1 MRLNKGEGSGSKSSE
16 TNPNESTTKADG
28 GKKITSAKENQR
40 VEESATE
47 GPDHNRLRSRQDH
60 ETSSSG
66 VQKKIS
72 HYKLQGGNPIPLPAL
87 RPSQNIRGGKIQ
99 LAAVVAPSFPRI
111 PVQLR
116 NTSTA
121 QSGLLH

>member
-1 MRLNKGEGSGSKSSE
+1 VRLNKEGSGSKSSE

-47 GPDHNRLRSRQDH
+47 SPDHNRLRSRQDH
-60 ETSSSG
+60 ETFSSG
-66 VQKKIS
+66 VQREN
-72 HYKLQGGNPIPLPAL
+72 LPIQASRREPDSPASTETVSEHK
-87 RPSQNIRGGKIQ
+87 RGKIQ
-99 LAAVVAPSFPRI
+99 LAAVVAPGFPRI